1 MSVPMV
7 VEKIIRKN
15 VFPRVQSTA
24 TRMLLKMP
32 VVSKKVKEKIR
43 AIVMECFGG
52 NAYEVVTG
60 GAALNKEIEDLLSK
74 H

>member
-1 MSVPMV
+1 
-7 VEKIIRKN
+7 
-15 VFPRVQSTA
+15 
-24 TRMLLKMP
+24 MLLKMP

-60 GAALNKEIEDLLSK
+60 GVALNKEIEDFLVSIDFPITSVYGATECGLW
-74 H
+74 